1 MQFTMYNA
9 LEDTARGKKITYAPN
24 YGHIYVAI

>member
-1 MQFTMYNA
+1 MQFTVCNA
-9 LEDTARGKKITYAPN
+9 LEDTAGGNKITHAPN